1 MSDLTV
7 TIQEKLTLP
16 NNNIETAIN
25 TVNIPDV
32 NQFVRRIDTISYD
45 FEGTGV
51 GIISFVNSESTQT
64 PGSFVNS
71 DVKYIRITNFPNSE
85 TFASIYCIKTNQ
97 ESVVFKVD
105 PGKSLIL
112 SNDDFDASST
122 QDYVDETYG
131 DQQYFANFVYMNEI
145 KAKAGNNNG
154 IYTGSIQIEY
164 VVAST

>member
-1 MSDLTV
+1 MLM
-7 TIQEKLTLP
+7 L
-16 NNNIETAIN
+16 NISEL
-25 TVNIPDV
+25 
-32 NQFVRRIDTISYD
+32 QISLL
-45 FEGTGV
+45 V
-51 GIISFVNSESTQT
+51 I
-64 PGSFVNS
+64 
-71 DVKYIRITNFPNSE
+71 

-154 IYTGSIQIEY
+154 LYSRKYSNRIRCSFFIIFIIKHNHGINLQKRKRISFNYR
-164 VVAST
+164 